1 MKNAFGEGN
10 KVLEEDFDKGEGFLW
25 NKVPNPNNDGYF
37 TLGTTNG
44 DKVLTATS
52 EGDLEIAGNLDL
64 SQ

>member
-25 NKVPNPNNDGYF
+25 NKVRNNDGYF

-44 DKVLTATS
+44 AKVLTATS